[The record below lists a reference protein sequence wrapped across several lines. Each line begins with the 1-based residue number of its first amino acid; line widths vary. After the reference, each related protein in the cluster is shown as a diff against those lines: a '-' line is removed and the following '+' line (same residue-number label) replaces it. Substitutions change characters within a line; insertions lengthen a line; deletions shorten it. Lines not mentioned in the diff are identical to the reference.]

1 MCSVCWRSDFGILY
15 GEQKLINKVN
25 LASFKCYFELIWIV
39 WCGHQFNQAG
49 GVCEKV
55 ETEAGPSLKHITE
68 KHGMRGVWLLL
79 TRLFVTAC
87 GCLWLPVAA
96 VSAVT
101 PEHKNLINIHLTP
114 DPRWLRGATAT
125 SYWGHY
131 NCYTG
136 YNGTV
141 VSRAVNQVRVVSQCP
156 KKAPSRALLFWKCLK
171 NHILIGHLNTV

>member
-1 MCSVCWRSDFGILY
+1 M
-15 GEQKLINKVN
+15 
-25 LASFKCYFELIWIV
+25 
-39 WCGHQFNQAG
+39 
-49 GVCEKV
+49 CEKV

-68 KHGMRGVWLLL
+68 KYGMRGVWLLL

-114 DPRWLRGATAT
+114 DPRWLRGAT

-131 NCYTG
+131 NSY
-136 YNGTV
+136 TV
-141 VSRAVNQVRVVSQCP
+141 VSRTVNQGSCGFTVP
-156 KKAPSRALLFWKCLK
+156 KEGPF
-171 NHILIGHLNTV
+171 